1 MRWSARSLRRGMHW
15 WPPFRGAGIRLRWLS
30 DDFREAVVELRL
42 GLLNRNAVGTH
53 FGGSLFAMTDP
64 FYAIM
69 LMRNLGPEY
78 LVWDKAASIEYVA
91 PARGTV
97 TARFSLSEE
106 RLAQIR
112 AQAAG
117 GEKALPEFDTD
128 IVDAQG
134 EVVARVHRTVYVR
147 LKPRHRPA

>member
-1 MRWSARSLRRGMHW
+1 MHW
-15 WPPFRGAGIRLRWLS
+15 WPPFRGAGIRLRRMS
-30 DDFREAVVELRL
+30 DDFREAEAELRL
-42 GLLNRNAVGTH
+42 GRLNRNAVGTH

-64 FYAIM
+64 FYAVM

-78 LVWDKAASIEYVA
+78 LVWDKSASIEYVA
-91 PARGTV
+91 PAQGV
-97 TARFSLSEE
+97 VSARFSLTEE

-117 GEKALPEFDTD
+117 GDRVLPEFDTD
-128 IVDAQG
+128 IVDEQG
-134 EVVARVHRTVYVR
+134 EVVARVHRTLYVR

>member
-1 MRWSARSLRRGMHW
+1 MRWSARALRRGMHW
-15 WPPFRGAGIRLRWLS
+15 WGPFRSPGIRLRRMS
-30 DDFREAVVELRL
+30 DDFREAEAELRPKL
-42 GLLNRNAVGTH
+42 FNRNVYGSH

-64 FYAIM
+64 FYMLM

-97 TARFSLSEE
+97 TARFVLTEE
-106 RLAQIR
+106 RLRQIR

-117 GEKALPEFDTD
+117 GEKVLPEFD
-128 IVDAQG
+128 VEVMDAQG
-134 EVVARVHRTVYVR
+134 AVVARVHRTLYVR
-147 LKPRHRPA
+147 LKPRYRPA

>member
-64 FYAIM
+64 FYAVM

-97 TARFSLSEE
+97 TARFSLDEA
-106 RLAQIR
+106 RLSDIR

-117 GEKALPEFDTD
+117 GEKVLPEFDTD